1 MTGHFTGWNSGT
13 LTRTQGEVSAER
25 IDTRT
30 DVFVTQL
37 ADVVDAIASNRPPR
51 VTLDDGAQTLR
62 IVLAA
67 RDSIA
72 QRREIPL

>member
-1 MTGHFTGWNSGT
+1 MTGHFSGWNTGT
-13 LTRTQGEVSAER
+13 LTRTQAEVSAER
-25 IDTRT
+25 IDTQT
-30 DVFVTQL
+30 DVFVAQL
-37 ADVVDAIASNRPPR
+37 ADVAGAIDSGRPPR

-72 QRREIPL
+72 QRREIRL